1 MLKKYFVDLH
11 VHIGRTINGAPVKV
25 TAARSQTIPG
35 VLREAAVNKGLDI
48 LGIVDAACPRLCA
61 ELEEMLDEGVLREL
75 PGGGLRYADRLTLI
89 PGAEIETTEA
99 NGKGAHW
106 LAYFPDLAA
115 LHSFSDFYAKQVTN
129 PELSTQRCHLPAMAI
144 QNEVEA
150 CSGLFMPAHAFTPH
164 KGVYGQCTARIKELL
179 GDKNYKNIFAMELG
193 LSADTFLADHLT
205 ELAPLTFLSNSDAH
219 SLKNLGREYNLLLLA
234 EPSFEELLMA
244 LHCLDGRQV
253 LANYG
258 LDPRLGK
265 YHRSFCLSCDR
276 IADAAPPV
284 SSCPTCGTTKIVKG
298 VIDRI
303 QEIRDRENVADLPE
317 RPPYH
322 YQVPLLFLPGVGPKT
337 VSKLLEHFDTE
348 MNVLHVVS
356 YQDLVKVV
364 GKKVAKVIQDAR
376 QGKLAFSAGGGGTYG
391 KVVKEQGGAR

>member
-1 MLKKYFVDLH
+1 MH
-11 VHIGRTINGAPVKV
+11 VHIGRTISGSPVKV
-25 TAARSQTIPG
+25 TAARSQTILG

-61 ELEEMLDEGVLREL
+61 ELEEMIAEGVLREL
-75 PGGGLRYADRLTLI
+75 PGGGLRYADRLTLV
-89 PGAEIETTEA
+89 PGAEIETTEE

-106 LAYFPDLAA
+106 LAYFSDLAA
-115 LHSFSDFYAKQVTN
+115 LRSFSDFYAQQVTN
-129 PELSTQRCHLPAMAI
+129 PELSTQRCRLPAMAI
-144 QNEVEA
+144 QNEVEER
-150 CSGLFMPAHAFTPH
+150 SGLFMPAHAFTPH
-164 KGVYGQCTARIKELL
+164 KGVYGQCTMSIKKLL
-179 GDKNYKNIFAMELG
+179 GDKNYKNLFALELG
-193 LSADTFLADHLT
+193 LSSDTFLADQLT
-205 ELAPLTFLSNSDAH
+205 ELASFTYLSNSDAH

-244 LHCLDGRQV
+244 LHRSDGRRV

-265 YHRSFCLSCDR
+265 YHRSFCLSCNR
-276 IADAAPPV
+276 IADVAPPV

-298 VIDRI
+298 VLDRI
-303 QEIRDRENVADLPE
+303 EEIRDREKVADLPE

-322 YQVPLLFLPGVGPKT
+322 YQVPLLFLPRVGPKT
-337 VSKLLEHFDTE
+337 VSKLLEQFDTE

-364 GKKVAKVIQDAR
+364 GEKVAKVIHDAR
-376 QGKLAFSAGGGGTYG
+376 QGKLAFNAGGGGTYG
-391 KVVKEQGGAR
+391 KVVKEQEGAS